1 MAEYVT
7 IVDGIVMTS
16 QPLPESFQAADGTWI
31 TGFQHMTDDQLA
43 EHGFFKVVMPEISY
57 DPETQDVTYFE
68 NVLNEDGKTVSPRY
82 EVIEKADPNPQPL
95 VSQIAPSI
103 LELPNI
109 QVSPMKD
116 DFTHIPPE
124 KLKQTVTTLT
134 ENPNRLTPDT
144 IAEEI

>member
-82 EVIEKADPNPQPL
+82 EIVEKPDPNPQPM

-109 QVSPMKD
+109 QIRPIKD
-116 DFTHIPPE
+116 DFTDIPVDSLN
-124 KLKQTVTTLT
+124 KMINSLT
-134 ENPNRLTPDT
+134 INPNTFTPDT
-144 IAEEI
+144 SAEEI